1 MMRATGY
8 LYIKT
13 DYNLNNR
20 VLFRQNLIKKSMF
33 FCPTHQLVIPI
44 LPYKPIYFRNFSE
57 SFLASFL
64 SFKLSKL
71 ITKTPKQAIH
81 LANLK

>member
-20 VLFRQNLIKKSMF
+20 VLFRQNLIKKIDVFLPNTSISYTYLTLQTYLLQKF
-33 FCPTHQLVIPI
+33 F
-44 LPYKPIYFRNFSE
+44 
-57 SFLASFL
+57 
-64 SFKLSKL
+64 
-71 ITKTPKQAIH
+71 
-81 LANLK
+81 